1 MADVSGAQK
10 KATTPS
16 YGVPDR
22 DQKIANQSPEKP
34 SNGPDWRK
42 NEGDPSTADGDVE
55 ERRYPMCTQTK
66 RRRFVRDYCR
76 ETKLKPAF
84 HSAIWATFIN
94 MEKKIFLCVCN
105 KAATGS
111 LKDYFLEVNRQQ
123 MLKKEVVVVQY
134 RRLGDQPPSGFYQ
147 VEDIPVEEVSKRF
160 HGFTKILMVR
170 HPLQRFVSGYYQTA
184 VSKQSSLARKSED
197 IDSLSDFIDVLVKN
211 ESLRARR
218 GTGAMIWE
226 DVQNTCHPCHVDYS
240 YIFKTETLSRDVLE
254 LHNILGL
261 ETFIDIPLG
270 HAKRSINSGTNS
282 NVASDSYKVN
292 CDRKYDAILR
302 ELNQTRPDLFSYV
315 LERYRE
321 DMEMFGY
328 SWIDDSSSCMEPVRG
343 CC

>member
-1 MADVSGAQK
+1 MA
-10 KATTPS
+10 PS
-16 YGVPDR
+16 YGIPDR
-22 DQKIANQSPEKP
+22 DQIRANQTPEEAR
-34 SNGPDWRK
+34 NEFDWDAG
-42 NEGDPSTADGDVE
+42 EQQEYSSTADRDVE
-55 ERRYPMCTQTK
+55 ERLYPICAQK
-66 RRRFVRDYCR
+66 RRRRFARDYCR

-84 HSAIWATFIN
+84 QSDIWATFVN
-94 MEKKIFLCVCN
+94 MEKRIFFCVCN
-105 KAATGS
+105 KAGTVSMKG
-111 LKDYFLEVNRQQ
+111 YFLEVNRQQ
-123 MLKKEVVVVQY
+123 MLKKKVVAVQY
-134 RRLGDQPPSGFYQ
+134 RRLGDQPPSGFYRL
-147 VEDIPVEEVSKRF
+147 EDIPVEEVSKRF

-184 VSKQSSLARKSED
+184 VSKHSSLTRKSAD
-197 IDSLSDFIDVLVKN
+197 ISSLSDFIEVLVKN

-218 GTGAMIWE
+218 RTGAMNWE
-226 DVQNTCHPCHVDYS
+226 DVQNTCHPCHVDYN

-270 HAKRSINSGTNS
+270 HVNPNVDPNSSVSPRSRH
-282 NVASDSYKVN
+282 VQ
-292 CDRKYDAILR
+292 CDQKYDAILW

-328 SWIDDSSSCMEPVRG
+328 SWIDDSSWCMEPVRG